1 MDYKPVIIEALTVLR
16 KRDLAE
22 KQPFKARAYQTVIT
36 QLQQIDG
43 PITSME
49 QLQNIKGLGEAIQK
63 KIQEIMATGRL
74 ASAERAK
81 EEYPIEALSAFQ
93 NIYGVGP
100 TKAKELTGQGFR
112 SIGDLMAAVK
122 RIPSI
127 LNDKQRIGL
136 TYYEPLLERIPRD
149 EMDEHKDILEHYLP
163 FHAEIVGSYRRGAQS
178 SGDIDVLLKMPQG
191 MLPAQG
197 KQQLAQIVQHLT
209 EVKYIVEV
217 LALGEHKCMAI
228 CKRDETSTP
237 RRLDLL
243 MVPEDQYAY
252 GLLYFTGSDR
262 FNVAFR
268 QHCLQMGYT
277 LNEKALMPQKAEKAQ
292 KQVPSMAT
300 EKDIFAFLGLQY
312 VAPQERVDEKQIR
325 RLIKRPTF
333 PPTK

>member
-1 MDYKPVIIEALTVLR
+1 MDYKPLIIEALTVLR

-22 KQPFKARAYQTVIT
+22 KQPFKARAYQTVIS
-36 QLQQIDG
+36 QLQQIES
-43 PITSME
+43 ITSIE
-49 QLQNIKGLGEAIQK
+49 QLQHLKGLGDAIKK

-81 EEYPIEALSAFQ
+81 EQYPIEALSAFQ

-100 TKAKELTGQGFR
+100 TKAKELTGLGLRTIDELR
-112 SIGDLMAAVK
+112 SNVQ
-122 RIPSI
+122 RNPSL

-136 TYYEPLLERIPRD
+136 AYYEPLLQRIPRD
-149 EMDEHKDILEHYLP
+149 EMDEHKDILVHYLP
-163 FHAEIVGSYRRGAQS
+163 FHSEIVGSYRRGAPS
-178 SGDIDVLLKMPQG
+178 SGDIDVLLRMPQG

-197 KQQLAQIVQHLT
+197 KKQLAQIVQHLT

-228 CKRDETSTP
+228 CRRDETSTP

-243 MVPEDQYAY
+243 MVPEEQYAY

-277 LNEKALMPQKAEKAQ
+277 LNEKALTPLQEKQ
-292 KQVPSMAT
+292 EKQVIPMVS
-300 EKDIFAFLGLQY
+300 EKDIFTFLSLQY
-312 VAPQERVDEKQIR
+312 VAPQDRIDEKQIR
-325 RLIKRPTF
+325 RVIKRPTF
-333 PPTK
+333 PPTR

>member
-36 QLQQIDG
+36 QLQQFDG
-43 PITSME
+43 PITSFE
-49 QLQNIKGLGEAIQK
+49 QLQHFKGLGDAIKK
-63 KIQEIMATGRL
+63 KIQEIMATGQL
-74 ASAERAK
+74 QSAERAK
-81 EEYPIEALSAFQ
+81 EQYPIEAMSAFQ

-100 TKAKELTGQGFR
+100 AKARELTDKGLR

-122 RIPSI
+122 RIPSL
-127 LNDKQRIGL
+127 LNDKQRVGL
-136 TYYEPLLERIPRD
+136 TYYEPLLERIPRG

-163 FHAEIVGSYRRGAQS
+163 FHGEIVGSYRRGAPS
-178 SGDIDVLLKMPQG
+178 SGDIDVLLRMPHG
-191 MLPAQG
+191 MLPAQA

-209 EVKYIVEV
+209 EAKYIVEV

-243 MVPEDQYAY
+243 MVPEEQYAY

-277 LNEKALMPQKAEKAQ
+277 LNEKALTPLED
-292 KQVPSMAT
+292 KQVKPVEPMAT
-300 EKDIFAFLGLQY
+300 EKDIFTFLSLQY
-312 VAPQERVDEKQIR
+312 VAPQDRVDEKQIR
-325 RLIKRPTF
+325 RVIKRPTF

>member
-1 MDYKPVIIEALTVLR
+1 MDYKPLIIEALTVLR

-22 KQPFKARAYQTVIT
+22 KQPFKARAYQTVIS
-36 QLQQIDG
+36 QLQQIES
-43 PITSME
+43 ITSIE
-49 QLQNIKGLGEAIQK
+49 QLQHLKGLGDAIKK

-81 EEYPIEALSAFQ
+81 EQYPIEALSAFQ

-100 TKAKELTGQGFR
+100 TKAKELTGLGLRTIDELRANVQR
-112 SIGDLMAAVK
+112 N
-122 RIPSI
+122 PSL

-136 TYYEPLLERIPRD
+136 AYYEPLLQRIPRD
-149 EMDEHKDILEHYLP
+149 EMDEHKDILVHYLP
-163 FHAEIVGSYRRGAQS
+163 FHSEIVGSYRRGAPS
-178 SGDIDVLLKMPQG
+178 SGDIDVLLRMPQG

-197 KQQLAQIVQHLT
+197 KKQLAQIVQHLT

-228 CKRDETSTP
+228 CRRDETSTP

-243 MVPEDQYAY
+243 MVPEEQYAY
-252 GLLYFTGSDR
+252 GLLYFTGSDL

-277 LNEKALMPQKAEKAQ
+277 LNEKALTPLQEKQ
-292 KQVPSMAT
+292 EKQVIPMAS
-300 EKDIFAFLGLQY
+300 EKDIFTFLSLQY
-312 VAPQERVDEKQIR
+312 VAPQDRIDEKQIR
-325 RLIKRPTF
+325 RVIKRPTF
-333 PPTK
+333 PPTR

>member
-1 MDYKPVIIEALTVLR
+1 MDYKTLIIEALTVLR

-22 KQPFKARAYQTVIT
+22 KHPFKARAYQTVIS
-36 QLQQIDG
+36 QLQQFES
-43 PITSME
+43 ITSFE
-49 QLQNIKGLGEAIQK
+49 QLQNLKGLGDAIQK
-63 KIQEIMATGRL
+63 KIQEIMATGQL
-74 ASAERAK
+74 QSAERAK
-81 EEYPIEALSAFQ
+81 EKYPIEALSAFQ

-100 TKAKELTGQGFR
+100 AKARELTDKGLRTIDELRANVQR
-112 SIGDLMAAVK
+112 N
-122 RIPSI
+122 PSL

-136 TYYEPLLERIPRD
+136 AYYEPLLQRIPRD

-163 FHAEIVGSYRRGAQS
+163 FHSEIVGSYRRGAPS
-178 SGDIDVLLKMPQG
+178 SGDIDVLLRMPHG

-243 MVPEDQYAY
+243 MVPEEQYAY

-277 LNEKALMPQKAEKAQ
+277 LNEKALMPLEQKAEKAK
-292 KQVPSMAT
+292 KQVPMAA
-300 EKDIFAFLGLQY
+300 EKDIFTFLGLQY
-312 VAPQERVDEKQIR
+312 VAPQDRIDEKQIR
-325 RLIKRPTF
+325 RVIKRPTF
-333 PPTK
+333 PPTR

>member
-1 MDYKPVIIEALTVLR
+1 MDYKHLIIDALTVMR

-22 KQPFKARAYQTVIT
+22 KQPFKARAYQTVIS
-36 QLQQIDG
+36 QLQQLES
-43 PITSME
+43 ITSFE

-81 EEYPIEALSAFQ
+81 EKYPIEALSAFQ

-100 TKAKELTGQGFR
+100 TKAKELTGLGMRTIDELRTNVQR
-112 SIGDLMAAVK
+112 N
-122 RIPSI
+122 PSL

-136 TYYEPLLERIPRD
+136 AYYEPLLQRIPRD

-163 FHAEIVGSYRRGAQS
+163 FHSEIVGSYRRGAPS

-191 MLPAQG
+191 MLPVQG

-268 QHCLQMGYT
+268 QYCLQMGYT
-277 LNEKALMPQKAEKAQ
+277 LNEKALTPLQEKQ
-292 KQVPSMAT
+292 EKQVIPMVS
-300 EKDIFAFLGLQY
+300 EKDIFTFLSLQY
-312 VAPQERVDEKQIR
+312 VAPQDRIDEKQIR
-325 RLIKRPTF
+325 RVIKRPTF
-333 PPTK
+333 PPTR

>member
-1 MDYKPVIIEALTVLR
+1 MDYKPLIIEALTVLR

-22 KQPFKARAYQTVIT
+22 KQPFKARAYQTVIS
-36 QLQQIDG
+36 QLQQITD
-43 PITSME
+43 PITSFE
-49 QLQNIKGLGEAIQK
+49 QLQHLKGLGDAIQK
-63 KIQEIMATGRL
+63 KIQEIMATGQL
-74 ASAERAK
+74 QSAERAK
-81 EEYPIEALSAFQ
+81 EKYPIEALSAFQ

-100 TKAKELTGQGFR
+100 AKARELTDKGLRTIDELRANVQR
-112 SIGDLMAAVK
+112 N
-122 RIPSI
+122 PSL

-136 TYYEPLLERIPRD
+136 AYYEPLLQRIPRD

-163 FHAEIVGSYRRGAQS
+163 FHSEIVGSYRRGATS
-178 SGDIDVLLKMPQG
+178 SGDIDVLLRMPQG

-243 MVPEDQYAY
+243 MVPEEQYAY

-277 LNEKALMPQKAEKAQ
+277 LNEKALTPLEE
-292 KQVPSMAT
+292 KQVPPMAT
-300 EKDIFAFLGLQY
+300 EKDIFTFLSLQY
-312 VAPQERVDEKQIR
+312 VAPQDRIDEKQIR
-325 RLIKRPTF
+325 RVIKRPTF
-333 PPTK
+333 PPTR

>member
-1 MDYKPVIIEALTVLR
+1 
-16 KRDLAE
+16 
-22 KQPFKARAYQTVIT
+22 
-36 QLQQIDG
+36 
-43 PITSME
+43 
-49 QLQNIKGLGEAIQK
+49 
-63 KIQEIMATGRL
+63 
-74 ASAERAK
+74 
-81 EEYPIEALSAFQ
+81 
-93 NIYGVGP
+93 
-100 TKAKELTGQGFR
+100 
-112 SIGDLMAAVK
+112 
-122 RIPSI
+122 
-127 LNDKQRIGL
+127 
-136 TYYEPLLERIPRD
+136 
-149 EMDEHKDILEHYLP
+149 
-163 FHAEIVGSYRRGAQS
+163 
-178 SGDIDVLLKMPQG
+178 MPQG

-262 FNVAFR
+262 FNVAVR

-277 LNEKALMPQKAEKAQ
+277 LNEKALTPLQE

-300 EKDIFAFLGLQY
+300 EKDIFTFLSLQY

>member
-1 MDYKPVIIEALTVLR
+1 MDYKPLIIDALTVLR

-36 QLQQIDG
+36 QLQQIAH
-43 PITSME
+43 PITSIE
-49 QLQNIKGLGEAIQK
+49 QLQHLKGLGDAIQK

-81 EEYPIEALSAFQ
+81 EQYPIEALDAFQ

-100 TKAKELTGQGFR
+100 AKAKELTGLGLR
-112 SIGDLMAAVK
+112 TIDELRAAATAN
-122 RIPSI
+122 SSL

-136 TYYEPLLERIPRD
+136 AYYEPLLQRIPRD

-163 FHAEIVGSYRRGAQS
+163 FHSEIVGSYRRQAPT
-178 SGDIDVLLKMPQG
+178 SGDIDVLLRMPRG
-191 MLPAQG
+191 MLPAQA

-209 EVKYIVEV
+209 EVHYIVEV

-228 CKRDETSTP
+228 CRRDETSIP

-243 MVPEDQYAY
+243 MVPEDQYACS
-252 GLLYFTGSDR
+252 LLYFTGSDR

-268 QHCLQMGYT
+268 QYALQKGYT
-277 LNEKALMPQKAEKAQ
+277 LNEKALTVVDA
-292 KQVPSMAT
+292 KQQPPTSLVE
-300 EKDIFAFLGLQY
+300 EKDIFAFLGLKY
-312 VAPQERVDEKQIR
+312 VEPQNRIDARQITR
-325 RLIKRPTF
+325 R
-333 PPTK
+333 PPALGTMK